1 VHIEEDTA
9 KLAHEKNYALVD
21 FNRAGVP
28 LLEIV
33 SEPDMRTV
41 EAALSYATKIRAI
54 LRYLGVNSGDMEKG
68 VLRFEANVSVR
79 PVGSSEF
86 RTRTEIK
93 NLNSFRALTRA
104 SEYEINR
111 QIKVYEAGGTIVQE
125 TLGWDDARGV
135 TTSQRSKEDAHDY
148 RYFPEPD
155 LPPLQL
161 DNAWIESVRA
171 QLPELPEAKTKRFI
185 ADFELKPSEAQF
197 LTSERALADYFEAV
211 IANAKSSPKIISTW
225 IAGEFIRN
233 VNELNVEVDKIPAKT
248 LAQLIDM
255 VTDKTINGNA
265 GKTVLA
271 EMFQTGGDPA
281 QIVKEKNLAQ
291 VSDEGFILETVN
303 KILNDNPKEVDEYN
317 AGKDTL
323 MQWFMGQIAR
333 TTKGKADPNVAKE
346 LLIKG
351 LEERRK

>member
-1 VHIEEDTA
+1 
-9 KLAHEKNYALVD
+9 
-21 FNRAGVP
+21 
-28 LLEIV
+28 
-33 SEPDMRTV
+33 
-41 EAALSYATKIRAI
+41 
-54 LRYLGVNSGDMEKG
+54 
-68 VLRFEANVSVR
+68 
-79 PVGSSEF
+79 
-86 RTRTEIK
+86 
-93 NLNSFRALTRA
+93 
-104 SEYEINR
+104 
-111 QIKVYEAGGTIVQE
+111 VQE
-125 TLGWDDARGV
+125 TLGWDDVRGV

-161 DNAWIESVRA
+161 DSVWIESVRA

-185 ADFELKPSEAQF
+185 TDFELTPSDARL
-197 LTSERALADYFEAV
+197 LTSDLSLANYFESVVAK
-211 IANAKSSPKIISTW
+211 AKSSAKIINTW
-225 IAGEFIRN
+225 IAGEFMRY
-233 VNELNVEVDKIPAKT
+233 VNESNVDLSASPVSADS

-271 EMFQTGGDPA
+271 EMFQNGGDPA

-323 MQWFMGQIAR
+323 MQWFLGQIAR

-346 LLIKG
+346 LLVKG